1 MKKHFILLFAF
12 ITTLCSACQ
21 EYSYKET
28 ELHGIWQV
36 QSVENKMTGEF
47 VEVEGE
53 RYYIFQRHMAQVG
66 YLPPNT
72 SSDGSMTRYSCE
84 FDLTNDSIS
93 MGKFHS
99 APSTFLQ
106 QFGIYD
112 EHTTFAI
119 DHEKRNRLIFTSDKA
134 CVTMRRY

>member
-1 MKKHFILLFAF
+1 MRHHILLTILAL
-12 ITTLCSACQ
+12 LCCACQ
-21 EYSYKET
+21 KYSYKET

-72 SSDGSMTRYSCE
+72 SSDGSMIRYSCE
-84 FDLTNDSIS
+84 FNITNDSIS
-93 MGKFHS
+93 MGKFYS
-99 APSTFLQ
+99 ATPEFLER
-106 QFGIYD
+106 FGIYD
-112 EHTTFAI
+112 EPSTFAI
-119 DHEKRNRLIFTSDKA
+119 EHEKRNKLIFTSDKA
-134 CVTMRRY
+134 CITMRRY